1 MRCGDF
7 RTSYAA
13 DTTIFES
20 SYSRNAVLLC
30 LVTLA
35 ALPAFARWPRCPPS
49 RLATPSTW

>member
-20 SYSRNAVLLC
+20 SYSRNAVIAF
-30 LVTLA
+30 VVALA
-35 ALPAFARWPRCPPS
+35 VVPAFASPYALDVLNR
-49 RLATPSTW
+49 

>member
-20 SYSRNAVLLC
+20 SYSRNAVIAF
-30 LVTLA
+30 LV
-35 ALPAFARWPRCPPS
+35 ALRWCRPSPR
-49 RLATPSTW
+49 ATCSTC